1 VVPNLRFVTAA
12 DKRCFPDRRCLR
24 PWGGISSETMSALSI
39 LGMFSRPLIDQ
50 LSLFKDKKH
59 VGYAFRFENHE
70 IPRADFELI
79 AAEMLQEKA
88 AASTLSVA
96 GV

>member
-1 VVPNLRFVTAA
+1 
-12 DKRCFPDRRCLR
+12 
-24 PWGGISSETMSALSI
+24 MYALSI

-59 VGYAFRFENHE
+59 RGYAFRFGRHE
-70 IPRADFELI
+70 IARADFELI
-79 AAEMLQEKA
+79 AAEMLQERT

-96 GV
+96 GA